1 VTITTLGRSTAHS
14 VGWLFSDAFHH
25 EPLTG
30 WIVPDPVARP
40 ALMARFFALVAAQA
54 LRDGLIDLTDEGA
67 GGDIGDVEQPWAGS
81 EPDGV
86 QQGQTVGAS
95 LWFEYADP
103 ALAGPTI
110 PGSAIPAPSGRPD
123 PDLDAQVVDA
133 LGAPAAARWRTAMSA
148 MGERHPAQAHH
159 YLALVGVAGARQGQ
173 GIGGPPA
180 APAGR
185 RPGRRL
191 PGSHLPR
198 LPQPLPRVGLPRP
211 RPPPGPARRR
221 APDLADV
228 PGPLPPRPPPAVT
241 PRPPRAGDGAGGP
254 YRRSPAGAR
263 PGRRGGPPPS
273 GAPGTSQRSCR

>member
-173 GIGGPPA
+173 GIGGRLLRHRLHLLDAALAGAYLEATSPA
-180 APAGR
+180 SRSLYLGWGFHDLGR
-185 RPGRRL
+185 PLDL
-191 PGSHLPR
+191 PVGGPR
-198 LPQPLPRVGLPRP
+198 IWPMFRDPYPHGHPRP
-211 RPPPGPARRR
+211 
-221 APDLADV
+221 
-228 PGPLPPRPPPAVT
+228 
-241 PRPPRAGDGAGGP
+241 
-254 YRRSPAGAR
+254 
-263 PGRRGGPPPS
+263 
-273 GAPGTSQRSCR
+273 